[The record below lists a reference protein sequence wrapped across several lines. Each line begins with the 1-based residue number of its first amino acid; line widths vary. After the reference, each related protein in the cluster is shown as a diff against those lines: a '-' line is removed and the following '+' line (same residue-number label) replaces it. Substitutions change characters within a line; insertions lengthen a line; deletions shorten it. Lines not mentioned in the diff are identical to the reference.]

1 MQRGGNPRS
10 QRSDMSLSDQ
20 IYQQLKWS
28 LIVGEH
34 GPDSALSIRTV
45 AERMG
50 TSMMP
55 VREAL
60 KRLASE
66 RALIASAN
74 RSFRVPRHDPER
86 VSDLFFLRANLEG
99 AATELATPRM
109 TPAEIDQLARARAPD
124 QQGHRERCQGG
135 LSRQQLQV
143 PFHHLRRRRQPGTD
157 VDHRGTVGAVGTL
170 PCRCRGRAGD
180 DRGLAPASRTHCR
193 SHPGPQRQTRP
204 RPGRTGHRLGHEGLQ
219 STGRQRRLSQ
229 PEHAV
234 EAERVI
240 GSRTRATREA
250 A

>member
-1 MQRGGNPRS
+1 MQRGADPRS
-10 QRSDMSLSDQ
+10 ARSDISLSDR

-74 RSFRVPRHDPER
+74 RSFRVPRHNPER

-109 TPAEIDQLARARAPD
+109 TSAEIDQLEELAHQTNRDIESGVRGDYLANNYRFHFTIYTGAGNPELTSIIEGLWAQSGPYLADVVGVLETTEDWRLLHARIAEAI
-124 QQGHRERCQGG
+124 
-135 LSRQQLQV
+135 
-143 PFHHLRRRRQPGTD
+143 
-157 VDHRGTVGAVGTL
+157 
-170 PCRCRGRAGD
+170 RAGNA
-180 DRGLAPASRTHCR
+180 RLARDLVEQDIGWGTKVYDQLADSSAS
-193 SHPGPQRQTRP
+193 
-204 RPGRTGHRLGHEGLQ
+204 
-219 STGRQRRLSQ
+219 LSQ
-229 PEHAV
+229 
-234 EAERVI
+234 
-240 GSRTRATREA
+240 RTPTKQNA
-250 A
+250 

>member
-10 QRSDMSLSDQ
+10 ARSDMPLSDQ
-20 IYQQLKWS
+20 IYQRLKWS

-74 RSFRVPRHDPER
+74 RSFRVPRLDPSR

-109 TPAEIDQLARARAPD
+109 TLAEIDQLEKLARRTNKDIESGVRGDYLANNYAFHFTIYAGAGNPELTSIIEGLWAQSGPYLADVVRVLETTEDWRLLHARIAEAIGARNARLARDLVEQDIGWSMDVYD
-124 QQGHRERCQGG
+124 QLADSGDTVNQTIP
-135 LSRQQLQV
+135 ST
-143 PFHHLRRRRQPGTD
+143 HLR
-157 VDHRGTVGAVGTL
+157 
-170 PCRCRGRAGD
+170 C
-180 DRGLAPASRTHCR
+180 
-193 SHPGPQRQTRP
+193 
-204 RPGRTGHRLGHEGLQ
+204 
-219 STGRQRRLSQ
+219 
-229 PEHAV
+229 
-234 EAERVI
+234 
-240 GSRTRATREA
+240 
-250 A
+250 